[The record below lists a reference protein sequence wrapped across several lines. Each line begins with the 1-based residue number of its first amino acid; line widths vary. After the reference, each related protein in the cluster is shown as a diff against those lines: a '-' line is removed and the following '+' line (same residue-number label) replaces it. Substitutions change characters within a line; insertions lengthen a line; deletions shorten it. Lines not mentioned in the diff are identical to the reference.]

1 MATKVQCTKTVGGRL
16 GWMAIPLLGGML
28 WIQHPAPALAAED
41 AIDKNLATASDALG
55 RDTLDEADQLFTQIT
70 NTEKASRRQR
80 ATAFAG
86 RCAVRYKMSLTNK
99 NPAMI
104 PQAIN
109 DCDRAIELKSDM
121 QQAWR
126 IRGVALLSAGHPD
139 RAAEDLNVAVAL
151 HPDDY
156 LAFQNRALALVKLGR
171 SQEAMAELDAAIRL
185 KPDHPWSYYNRGRLH
200 VTQGNCEAAIDD
212 FISFIRFKR
221 DHEEVY
227 RLRGQ
232 CRLLLGLPQQ
242 AIGDF
247 YESLRLKP
255 ANNPDALLQ
264 RGIAFALLERFVE
277 AEQDLATA
285 LPLAPGSIET
295 RLWLFLVRE
304 RLGKPGKEVLSDP
317 AVRLDASR
325 WPDALAAVFQGD
337 LPAEKGVEIARQNDD
352 PVEARK
358 RENLTLLLL
367 GNLARIKNHPDEATR
382 WLAQIKN
389 GSGREAPYFRTAQQ
403 ELRQVTARTPAGRGA
418 LPYPPPSPRSPA
430 STAVKKAPAEEKAQE
445 EKTAPPVTKAEA
457 PKPPPEEITPA
468 KTRKEP
474 ALPAR
479 TQVPPGNSD
488 TTKAEAPKPPPEE
501 ITPAKAKKEPAR
513 PARTQAPT
521 DNSDVPTVRATARG
535 PGEATPPQARPPRPP
550 ATEATATAPNVNPKD
565 LQGKYAFKVASYTN
579 AAFATNALAHYGAM
593 GIPVFMEQGL
603 FQGKNYQR
611 IWVGPFTDEAQATAA
626 RERIRSLPNQNP
638 TEVVKK

>member
-1 MATKVQCTKTVGGRL
+1 MVTNVQCTKTVGGRL
-16 GWMAIPLLGGML
+16 GWTAIPLLGWML
-28 WIQHPAPALAAED
+28 WLQHPAPAMAAED
-41 AIDKNLATASDALG
+41 GIDKSLTTASDALG
-55 RDTLDEADQLFTQIT
+55 RDALDEADQLFTQIT

-86 RCAVRYKMSLTNK
+86 RCAVRYKMSLANK

-255 ANNPDALLQ
+255 ANNPDALLL
-264 RGIAFALLERFVE
+264 RGIAFSLLERFVE

-285 LPLAPGSIET
+285 LPLAPGNIET

-304 RLGKPGKEVLSDP
+304 RLGKPGKEVLSEP
-317 AVRLDASR
+317 ATRLDATR
-325 WPDALAAVFQGD
+325 WPDALAAVFLGN
-337 LPAEKGVEIARQNDD
+337 LPPEKGLEIARQNED

-358 RENLTLLLL
+358 RENLALLLL
-367 GNLARIKNHPDEATR
+367 GHLARIKNHPDEATR
-382 WLAQIKN
+382 WLSQIKN
-389 GSGREAPYFRTAQQ
+389 GPGREAPYFRTAQQ
-403 ELRQVTARTPAGRGA
+403 ELRQVSSRAPAGKGV
-418 LPYPPPSPRSPA
+418 LPYPPASPRSPA
-430 STAVKKAPAEEKAQE
+430 STASTATKKAPEAKAPGEEA
-445 EKTAPPVTKAEA
+445 TPAPVAAAPAPKAET
-457 PKPPPEEITPA
+457 PKTPPEEKNA
-468 KTRKEP
+468 
-474 ALPAR
+474 
-479 TQVPPGNSD
+479 
-488 TTKAEAPKPPPEE
+488 
-501 ITPAKAKKEPAR
+501 PAKARKEPAR
-513 PARTQAPT
+513 PAHAAAPN
-521 DNSDVPTVRATARG
+521 DDDVPTVRATARG
-535 PGEATPPQARPPRPP
+535 PTDVATPQAKSPRPA
-550 ATEATATAPNVNPKD
+550 ATEPAAAAPAPNVNPKD

-579 AAFATNALAHYGAM
+579 AAFATNALAHYGTL
-593 GIPVFMEQGL
+593 GLPVFMEQGV

-626 RERIRSLPNQNP
+626 RERIRSMPNQNP